1 MAKTKKESVG
11 LGDTIEKITTATGIK
26 AVVDTFSEIT
36 GIDCKCEERKAKLNQ
51 LFSYNRNINCLTE
64 SDYNALTDL
73 IAPSKDTL
81 TIEEQNVISEIYLNV
96 FNYRLQLSSCGS
108 CWKGKIDELRKV
120 YNEYKL
126 ND

>member
-1 MAKTKKESVG
+1 MAKKQAQG
-11 LGDTIEKITTATGIK
+11 LGDTVEQITTATGIK
-26 AVVDTFSEIT
+26 KVVEVFSKAT
-36 GIDCKCEERKAKLNQ
+36 GLDCGCEERKAKLNQ